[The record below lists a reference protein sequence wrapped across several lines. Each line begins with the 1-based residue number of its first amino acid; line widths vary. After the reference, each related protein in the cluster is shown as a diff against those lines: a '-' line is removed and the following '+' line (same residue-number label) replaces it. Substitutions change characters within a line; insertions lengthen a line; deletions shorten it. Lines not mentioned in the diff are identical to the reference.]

1 MKEKKEPSKLS
12 TFSDAFINRA
22 KAIGDNAELHN
33 EANDAESAKNVY
45 TRVEPIE
52 DEPKEDPEYTLW
64 RACRLYCKM
73 NGITQ
78 AEACDILKDD
88 PELIHEWATKNN

>member
-1 MKEKKEPSKLS
+1 MKENEKPLKLS
-12 TFSDAFINRA
+12 TFSDAFINTARS
-22 KAIGDNAELHN
+22 IGKNAELHN
-33 EANDAESAKNVY
+33 EANDNEGKEG
-45 TRVEPIE
+45 TLLPETIPGTK
-52 DEPKEDPEYTLW
+52 PKEDPEYTLW

-88 PELIHEWATKNN
+88 PELIHEWATKND

>member
-1 MKEKKEPSKLS
+1 MKEDEKPSKLS
-12 TFSDAFINRA
+12 TFSDAWRSTALSKGSIA
-22 KAIGDNAELHN
+22 
-33 EANDAESAKNVY
+33 NVY
-45 TRVEPIE
+45 TRVEDIE
-52 DEPKEDPEYTLW
+52 DEKSETKEDPEYTLW

-88 PELIHEWATKNN
+88 PELIHEWATKND